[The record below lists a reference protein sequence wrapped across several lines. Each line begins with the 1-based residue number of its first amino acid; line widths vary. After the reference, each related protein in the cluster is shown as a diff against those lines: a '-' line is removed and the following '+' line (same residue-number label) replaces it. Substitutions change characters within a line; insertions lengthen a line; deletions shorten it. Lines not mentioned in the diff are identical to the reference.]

1 MKKIA
6 FPFVVEEYVEYF
18 LEDAFLD
25 HVVDRHRVFS
35 LNYCLEKFDHLDV
48 RLNRVVIWAICHFH
62 EYFVVDEKVAQLVR
76 IHIVDNQFVQE
87 LQNQDPA
94 LVNLLLESSLDLW
107 I

>member
-1 MKKIA
+1 MKKIT
-6 FPFVVEEYVEYF
+6 FLFVAEEYVEYF
-18 LEDAFLD
+18 LKDAFFD

-35 LNYCLEKFDHLDV
+35 LHNCLEKFDHLDV

-62 EYFVVDEKVAQLVR
+62 EHFVVDEKVAQLVR
-76 IHIVDNQFVQE
+76 IHIVNNQFVQE